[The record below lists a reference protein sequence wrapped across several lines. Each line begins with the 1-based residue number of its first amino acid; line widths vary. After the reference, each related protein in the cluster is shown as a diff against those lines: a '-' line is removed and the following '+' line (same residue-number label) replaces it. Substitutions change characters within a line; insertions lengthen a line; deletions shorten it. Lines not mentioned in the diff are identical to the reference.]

1 MGEGVDDTD
10 QKAAEARRRYAK
22 FVARYRT
29 DSRFRAAA
37 DADPVAALAKAGIP
51 VQAGSRVRLVSVDPD
66 ERILLVPTRELS
78 GPEASGAFGCFFTFG
93 CLGTAGCASGC
104 IGTMA
109 CIGTAGCIDIS
120 CIRTPDD
127 GPAEPEDPD
136 EPEEPEEPGD
146 GGDTGLR

>member
-1 MGEGVDDTD
+1 MGEGADDTD

-37 DADPVAALAKAGIP
+37 DADPAAALAKSGIP
-51 VQAGSRVRLVSVDPD
+51 VPAGSRVRLVSVDPD

-136 EPEEPEEPGD
+136 EPEEPDEPGD